1 MPAPPTTAATQL
13 LLMILLNA
21 TALAGDTIFWIRF
34 VRKMKGF
41 DWFVSQA
48 LYPLSAAVLLW
59 PVITSLHYTQ
69 NLSPS
74 NWKFP
79 KRYILILAA
88 LGSGTNW
95 GLTVAATLLP
105 EQLITV
111 VMRLTTVFVLLQST
125 MILGTRYKWT
135 HLLGASVVAFAA
147 VVDVEFGSG
156 EAVSPHNH
164 TGGSSSGTGG
174 STAGTTGSSGLS
186 IVGLLLLLGICCNPK
201 SVLTEKFTKTH
212 HLHPAFLRGM
222 EALLTVGL
230 GVILSPLAFIQ
241 ISKEQAP
248 IPMTSAGLVFFWF
261 FFLLFFSFCHH
272 TFVRS

>member
-1 MPAPPTTAATQL
+1 MPALPTTPATQL
-13 LLMILLNA
+13 LLLILLNA

-48 LYPLSAAVLLW
+48 LYPLSAALLLW
-59 PVITSLHYTQ
+59 PVIASLHYTR

-79 KRYILILAA
+79 KRFILILAA

-147 VVDVEFGSG
+147 VVDVEFGRG
-156 EAVSPHNH
+156 EAVSPHN
-164 TGGSSSGTGG
+164 
-174 STAGTTGSSGLS
+174 
-186 IVGLLLLLGICCNPK
+186 K
-201 SVLTEKFTKTH
+201 
-212 HLHPAFLRGM
+212 
-222 EALLTVGL
+222 
-230 GVILSPLAFIQ
+230 
-241 ISKEQAP
+241 
-248 IPMTSAGLVFFWF
+248 
-261 FFLLFFSFCHH
+261 
-272 TFVRS
+272 